1 MKNKVILINIAEE
14 FIKKN
19 NLGRT
24 EIFTIDE
31 QEKNYTDIENKRL
44 DYLLAICDDLINEKI
59 SVDNLQSIIKDRL
72 QISDSLSKEISEE
85 IISSETAETEQTN
98 DEIEINNE
106 TLDQKSKKSIFSAVI
121 NGK

>member
-24 EIFTIDE
+24 DIFTINE
-31 QEKNYTDIENKRL
+31 EEKNYTDIENKRL
-44 DYLLAICDDLINEKI
+44 DYLLAICDDLISEKI
-59 SVDNLQSIIKDRL
+59 SVDSLQSIIKDRL
-72 QISDSLSKEISEE
+72 QISDNLSKEIFEE
-85 IISSETAETEQTN
+85 IISSKNDEPEQVN
-98 DEIEINNE
+98 NEIEIDSNIIN
-106 TLDQKSKKSIFSAVI
+106 QKSKKSIFSAVI